1 MRIQQKRYSETIRNL
16 APILAQH
23 KDGQEILRVLVSYE
37 RMNGS
42 ESEYDIAEAMYWIG
56 ANYHG
61 GQNCPLYAAM
71 CATEFSLGMC
81 RHGLDISL
89 LSLYEEIAMIL
100 A

>member
-1 MRIQQKRYSETIRNL
+1 MRTPTKRYSETIRNL
-16 APILAQH
+16 APILAEH
-23 KDGQEILRVLVSYE
+23 VDGRDILRALASYE
-37 RMNGS
+37 RMNGT

-71 CATEFSLGMC
+71 CATQFSPGMC
-81 RHGLDISL
+81 QRGPDTSALY
-89 LSLYEEIAMIL
+89 LYEEIGMIL